1 MLDWL
6 SRALDLSDTTGASAL
21 NDKVTTVS
29 ILANGGHEQ
38 VAEAYRAL
46 FPFIR
51 TKFVDEITTTRVN
64 DSAWA
69 DGKFIATDEVIANL
83 EKQAEA
89 VLAAI
94 D

>member
-1 MLDWL
+1 
-6 SRALDLSDTTGASAL
+6 
-21 NDKVTTVS
+21 
-29 ILANGGHEQ
+29 
-38 VAEAYRAL
+38 VADAYRAL

-69 DGKFIATDEVIANL
+69 DGKFIATDEVLANL
-83 EKQAEA
+83 DKQAQA
-89 VLAAI
+89 LLAAF

>member
-1 MLDWL
+1 MTKSQLFQ
-6 SRALDLSDTTGASAL
+6 S
-21 NDKVTTVS
+21 
-29 ILANGGHEQ
+29 
-38 VAEAYRAL
+38 

-94 D
+94 N